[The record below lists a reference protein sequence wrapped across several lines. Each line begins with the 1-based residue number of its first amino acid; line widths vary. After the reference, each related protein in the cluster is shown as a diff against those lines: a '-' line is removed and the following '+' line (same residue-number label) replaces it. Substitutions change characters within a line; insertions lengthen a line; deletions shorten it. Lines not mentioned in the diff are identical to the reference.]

1 MATRAAPP
9 TTKTKTKTP
18 TAAAAAVSATNEP
31 LSETYEERQRRYNA
45 ARVLESNE
53 MLIWWSTV
61 RNEVSLRL
69 PFSSH
74 CPQWAPPMPTKLT
87 ISRAPR
93 ASSQSIPQTRLHFE
107 NQLAG
112 FASDDSEP
120 EWDDDPS
127 GGPPPAGTP
136 GVRVRFLFG
145 ENNKQRGGGANSTV
159 VEQGLQQHAGGG
171 EPDMVPLGGERV
183 ERRRPGCGTAD
194 VLEAARVRAQAVASA
209 GAGAQGAAGGS
220 GSGSARRGRRSAS
233 GSGSGSGSGNNSPA
247 GKGAGKKG
255 RRSMGG
261 GGGGGGGEGAAAA

>member
-9 TTKTKTKTP
+9 TTKTKTETP
-18 TAAAAAVSATNEP
+18 AAAAAVGATNEP

-61 RNEVSLRL
+61 RNE
-69 PFSSH
+69 
-74 CPQWAPPMPTKLT
+74 
-87 ISRAPR
+87 
-93 ASSQSIPQTRLHFE
+93 SIPQTRLHFE

-120 EWDDDPS
+120 EWDDDLS

-145 ENNKQRGGGANSTV
+145 ENKQRGGASNTSL
-159 VEQGLQQHAGGG
+159 EQGQQQYGGGGSGAAG

-209 GAGAQGAAGGS
+209 SAGAGAQGAGGGS
-220 GSGSARRGRRSAS
+220 GSGNARRGRRSAS

-261 GGGGGGGEGAAAA
+261 GGGGGGGEGASA